1 MTDFYY
7 DTTYAYGM
15 RKESI
20 TEDEYDSSDTVS
32 DDEYSVIDELR
43 SISET
48 TKRKCLWESKEYEET
63 PMNEVHMSLSQK
75 FEHGMK
81 RFTNGM
87 SSVHDELSDIQNKIR
102 ELEEMIILSIPTFT
116 ETEREHY
123 ILEQDK
129 AIFTSPEQE
138 YEWAFYQMKIC
149 AGCIEAKRLSE
160 YPQMNAGD
168 DEPQGNTSAFN
179 CWGYRLRHDTCS
191 DCIQA
196 YSRANQKADANQRAD
211 ATNDFVEVPLEEPST
226 CAICNTKETPLVMDH
241 CPTTNTFRGYCC
253 RSCTRSMS
261 VLGDNVEG
269 ILRVLNY
276 FNQTENRKIKQTEEG
291 VIVIDYLAS

>member
-7 DTTYAYGM
+7 DTTYSYGM

-32 DDEYSVIDELR
+32 DDEYSVIDD
-43 SISET
+43 
-48 TKRKCLWESKEYEET
+48 
-63 PMNEVHMSLSQK
+63 LSQK

-160 YPQMNAGD
+160 YPQMNAGN

-196 YSRANQKADANQRAD
+196 YSSANQRAD
-211 ATNDFVEVPLEEPST
+211 ANQKAEETRKPFTTNDFVEVPLEEPST

-291 VIVIDYLAS
+291 VIVIDYLAA

>member
-7 DTTYAYGM
+7 DTTYTYGM

-20 TEDEYDSSDTVS
+20 TEDEYDSSDSVS
-32 DDEYSVIDELR
+32 DDEYTVIDD
-43 SISET
+43 
-48 TKRKCLWESKEYEET
+48 
-63 PMNEVHMSLSQK
+63 LSQK
-75 FEHGMK
+75 FENGMK
-81 RFTNGM
+81 RFSNGM

-102 ELEEMIILSIPTFT
+102 ELEEMIILSIPIFT

-129 AIFTSPEQE
+129 AVFTSPEQE

-168 DEPQGNTSAFN
+168 DEQQGNTSAFN
-179 CWGYRLRHDTCS
+179 CWGYRLRHDTCA

-196 YSRANQKADANQRAD
+196 YSNAKQRAD
-211 ATNDFVEVPLEEPST
+211 ATQKAKETRKTFTTNDFVEVPLEEPT
-226 CAICNTKETPLVMDH
+226 MCAICNTKETPLVMDH

-253 RSCTRSMS
+253 HSCVRSME

-291 VIVIDYLAS
+291 VIVIDYLAR